1 MIVPLLWPISSPDSG
16 QIISS
21 IPLRKGDEVIVSIT
35 NANTNEMIWGED
47 GREWKPERWL
57 APLPEAVGKAH
68 VPGVYSNL

>member
-16 QIISS
+16 QIVSS

-47 GREWKPERWL
+47 GREWKPERWFGKTPNNVGNVPL
-57 APLPEAVGKAH
+57 AGA
-68 VPGVYSNL
+68 YSSM